1 MTCTCQ
7 FVLFGLIFCFDCK
20 FAFLNVKSL
29 KIFLLSFITIAI
41 VAAAAQY
48 FFCPQYS
55 FPEPSAFEGQQ
66 LYNPYKGIDTSFWRK
81 CNFHAHSNVWMGI
94 TNGQGNADSIWKR
107 YASFGYSVN
116 SVSDYQKINTAF
128 NNKENYIS
136 AYEHGYNIRKTH
148 QLVIGSNQVKWLD
161 YLFPQTLSNKQQVIN
176 TLNGSDSVI
185 VILNHPG
192 LRKGYSPDEL
202 RYLDNYH
209 FMEVL
214 NPSVFSFSEW
224 DAALS
229 AGKPVFIVGNDDTHN
244 INNPLS
250 IGRECTWLNLKK
262 VNRKNILDALKKG
275 KGYGMH
281 IASEHGEQLTERLK
295 RERYNLPFLKNLMVV
310 NDTIRL
316 LVSQPAKSISFI
328 GQGGKLLS
336 KSLNT
341 NSAYYI
347 IKKKDHYVRTAII
360 FEDSTAIYLNPVFRY
375 VIDPFKERKG
385 AQLNVLKTNIFR
397 AIGIFIFIVWII
409 IFGSPVVISFIKR
422 NKKRKYSGTGGI
434 NTDMALEKEQAPVE

>member
-1 MTCTCQ
+1 M
-7 FVLFGLIFCFDCK
+7 
-20 FAFLNVKSL
+20 KSL
-29 KIFLLSFITIAI
+29 KILLLSFITTAI
-41 VAAAAQY
+41 VAAVAQY

-55 FPEPSAFEGQQ
+55 FPEPSAFEGGQ
-66 LYNPYKGIDTSFWRK
+66 LYNPYMGIDTSFWRK
-81 CNFHAHSNVWMGI
+81 CNFHAHSNAWMGI
-94 TNGQGNADSIWKR
+94 TNGRGNADSIWER

-161 YLFPQTLSNKQQVIN
+161 YFFPQTLSNKQQVIN
-176 TLNGSDSVI
+176 TLNESDSVI

-192 LRKGYSPDEL
+192 VRRGYSPDEL

-281 IASEHGEQLTERLK
+281 IVSVQGEQLTERLK
-295 RERYNLPFLKNLMVV
+295 RERYNLPFLKNLMIV

-316 LVSQPAKSISFI
+316 LISQPAKSISFI

-336 KSLNT
+336 TFLNT

-385 AQLNVLKTNIFR
+385 TQLNVLKTNIFR
-397 AIGIFIFIVWII
+397 AIGIFILTVWITI
-409 IFGSPVVISFIKR
+409 LAGPVFISFIKR

-434 NTDMALEKEQAPVE
+434 NADMALEKEQAPVE